1 MGRKKLWLIAFVL
14 LFAASG
20 ILSACS
26 SKGSSSNEKVDLD
39 KKVKLTWMAILYH
52 QQPPK
57 DSVLKEIE
65 KLTNTELD
73 I

>member
-39 KKVKLTWMAILYH
+39 KK
-52 QQPPK
+52 
-57 DSVLKEIE
+57 
-65 KLTNTELD
+65 
-73 I
+73 